1 MTDPTV
7 YTEGPTESHLP
18 QSANHSLRANH
29 LLTSEALIALDYIAP
44 PEKLAPYVTTFFLMR
59 CEEPQIIDVL
69 PAGLGIVIVF
79 LNGDG
84 EILIRDGAA
93 YKSQRTNILTPLSA
107 AAPIT
112 VNGPWHSFGASLSPL
127 GWAAVTGRL
136 SAAEHGNR
144 LLDAGA
150 MLGPQFTDLGEDMA
164 ARWNAGESTPA
175 DMAEALGDAIAARLK
190 KVPAAHQ
197 KLIATVAGWLN
208 EELSPRVDRLHEMVL
223 YSPRQ
228 LQRLVDQYFGL
239 PPKQLARKYR
249 ALRAAGM
256 LADPRITDAQVTLI
270 AEQFYDQSHMIREI
284 SLFAGRTPKR
294 IGGGENPMLTALL
307 DLRNFRE
314 IKPTLPQSP
323 PNGRCARNTFD

>member
-1 MTDPTV
+1 MTTDSRPT
-7 YTEGPTESHLP
+7 S
-18 QSANHSLRANH
+18 SANHSLRPNH
-29 LLTSEALIALDYIAP
+29 VLTNEALIALDYIAP
-44 PEKLAPYVTTFFLMR
+44 SEKLAPYVTTFFLMG
-59 CEEPQIIDVL
+59 CEEPHIVDVL
-69 PAGLGIVIVF
+69 PAGLGILIVF

-84 EILIRDGAA
+84 KIFTRDGAV
-93 YKSQRTNILTPLSA
+93 YNSQRTNLLTPLST
-107 AAPIT
+107 AAPIA

-127 GWAAVTGRL
+127 GWAALTGRL

-150 MLGPQFTDLGEDMA
+150 MFGPRFTELGEDMA
-164 ARWNAGESTPA
+164 ARWIAGKITP
-175 DMAEALGDAIAARLK
+175 DEMAETLGDAIATRLK

-208 EELSPRVDRLHEMVL
+208 EDLSPRVDRLHEMVL

-294 IGGGENPMLTALL
+294 IGGGDNPMLTALL

-314 IKPTLPQSP
+314 IKPTLPQPAPRSRHAQLP
-323 PNGRCARNTFD
+323 LD